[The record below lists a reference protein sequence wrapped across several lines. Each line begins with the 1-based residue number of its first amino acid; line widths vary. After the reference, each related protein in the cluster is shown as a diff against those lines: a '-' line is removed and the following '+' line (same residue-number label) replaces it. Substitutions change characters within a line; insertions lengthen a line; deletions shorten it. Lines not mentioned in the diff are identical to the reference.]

1 MPEIKIRSL
10 SIEDIEKILEI
21 DAKIRNPLKP
31 VFDIDVEATAKWVIP
46 LGNSLGAEID
56 KKFVG
61 FVLGHIRSGEF
72 GAKGKF
78 GWLYVIGVDPDYQG
92 QKIGTL
98 LGEGIIKNFKEKG
111 ATKVQTML
119 NWSQG
124 DLITYLR
131 TLGFEKS
138 PMIVVEKDLL

>member
-46 LGNSLGAEID
+46 LGNSSGAVID
-56 KKFVG
+56 KKLVG

-72 GAKGKF
+72 GIKGKF
-78 GWLYVIGVDPDYQG
+78 GWLYVIGVDPEYQG

-98 LGEGIIKNFKEKG
+98 LGEAIIKNFKENG
-111 ATKVQTML
+111 ATKIQTML

-138 PMIVVEKDLL
+138 PMIVVERDLL